1 MSFDLASLIMDA
13 MNVIG
18 RNDLFSEGKSVDNHS
33 TITISLGDMP
43 DINLLVVDEV
53 PMIWSVLGEYNE
65 NLLSQTSSS
74 LLLTSINNQTESFYP
89 GQPALVKV
97 ESELELR
104 ASFMPIALQN
114 GESMA
119 KAIDEYFQMMNSIHQ
134 QFIN

>member
-53 PMIWSVLGEYNE
+53 PMIWSVLGEYDE
-65 NLLSQTSSS
+65 NLLSQCSTS
-74 LLLTSINNQTESFYP
+74 LLLTSINNQMESFYP

-97 ESELELR
+97 ESE
-104 ASFMPIALQN
+104 
-114 GESMA
+114 
-119 KAIDEYFQMMNSIHQ
+119 
-134 QFIN
+134 

>member
-18 RNDLFSEGKSVDNHS
+18 RNDLFSGGKSIDNHS

-65 NLLSQTSSS
+65 NLLSQCGSQ
-74 LLLTSINNQTESFYP
+74 LLLNSINNPAESFYP
-89 GQPALVKV
+89 GQPALVKI
-97 ESELELR
+97 ETDLELR

-119 KAIDEYFQMMNSIHQ
+119 KAIDEYFQIMNNIHQ

>member
-1 MSFDLASLIMDA
+1 MSVDLASLIMDA

-18 RNDLFSEGKSVDNHS
+18 RNDLFPEGKSVDNHS

-53 PMIWSVLGEYNE
+53 PMIWSVLGEYDE
-65 NLLSQTSSS
+65 NLLSQCSTS
-74 LLLTSINNQTESFYP
+74 LLLTNINQMESFYP

-119 KAIDEYFQMMNSIHQ
+119 KAIDEYFQMMNSVHQ
-134 QFIN
+134 QFIG

>member
-18 RNDLFSEGKSVDNHS
+18 RSDLFSEGKSVDNHS

-65 NLLSQTSSS
+65 NLLSQCSTS

-104 ASFMPIALQN
+104 ASFMPIALKN

-119 KAIDEYFQMMNSIHQ
+119 KAIDEYFQMMNNIHQ

>member
-18 RNDLFSEGKSVDNHS
+18 RNDLFSEGKFVDNHS

-53 PMIWSVLGEYNE
+53 PMVWSVLGEYNE
-65 NLLSQTSSS
+65 NLLSQCSAP

-119 KAIDEYFQMMNSIHQ
+119 KAIDEYFQMMNTIHQ

>member
-1 MSFDLASLIMDA
+1 MSVDLASLIMDA

-18 RNDLFSEGKSVDNHS
+18 RNDLFPEGKSVDNHS

-53 PMIWSVLGEYNE
+53 PMIWSVLGEYDE
-65 NLLSQTSSS
+65 NLLSQCSTS
-74 LLLTSINNQTESFYP
+74 LLLTNINNQMESFYP

-119 KAIDEYFQMMNSIHQ
+119 KAIDEYFQMMNSVHQ
-134 QFIN
+134 QFIG

>member
-43 DINLLVVDEV
+43 DINLLIVDEV

-65 NLLSQTSSS
+65 NLLSQCSHS
-74 LLLTSINNQTESFYP
+74 LLINSINNQSESFYP

-104 ASFMPIALQN
+104 ASFMPIALEN

-119 KAIDEYFQMMNSIHQ
+119 KAIDEYFQMMNSVHQ
-134 QFIN
+134 QFIG

>member
-18 RNDLFSEGKSVDNHS
+18 RSDLFSEGKSVDNHS

-65 NLLSQTSSS
+65 NLLSQTSTS
-74 LLLTSINNQTESFYP
+74 LLLNNINNQTESFYS

-119 KAIDEYFQMMNSIHQ
+119 KAIDEYFQMMNNIHQ
-134 QFIN
+134 QLIN

>member
-65 NLLSQTSSS
+65 NLLSQTSTS
-74 LLLTSINNQTESFYP
+74 LLLNSINNQTESFYP

-119 KAIDEYFQMMNSIHQ
+119 KAIDEYFQMMNTIHQ

>member
-1 MSFDLASLIMDA
+1 MSFDLANLIMDA

-65 NLLSQTSSS
+65 NLLSQTSTS
-74 LLLTSINNQTESFYP
+74 LLLNSINNQTESFYP

-119 KAIDEYFQMMNSIHQ
+119 KAIDEYFQVMNSIHQ
-134 QFIN
+134 QFIS

>member
-53 PMIWSVLGEYNE
+53 PMVWSVLGEYNE
-65 NLLSQTSSS
+65 NLLSQCSAP

-119 KAIDEYFQMMNSIHQ
+119 KAIDEYFQMMNTIHQ

>member
-1 MSFDLASLIMDA
+1 M
-13 MNVIG
+13 
-18 RNDLFSEGKSVDNHS
+18 
-33 TITISLGDMP
+33 TISLGDMP

-65 NLLSQTSSS
+65 NLLSQTSTS
-74 LLLTSINNQTESFYP
+74 LLLNSINNQTESFYP

-119 KAIDEYFQMMNSIHQ
+119 KAIDEYFQVMNSIHQ

>member
-53 PMIWSVLGEYNE
+53 PMIWSVLGEYDE
-65 NLLSQTSSS
+65 NLLSQCSTS
-74 LLLTSINNQTESFYP
+74 LLLTSINNQMESFYP

-114 GESMA
+114 GGSMA
-119 KAIDEYFQMMNSIHQ
+119 KAIDEYFQMMNSVHQ
-134 QFIN
+134 QFIG

>member
-18 RNDLFSEGKSVDNHS
+18 RSDLFSEGKSVDNHS

-65 NLLSQTSSS
+65 NLLSQTSTS
-74 LLLTSINNQTESFYP
+74 LLLNNINNQTESFYP

-119 KAIDEYFQMMNSIHQ
+119 KAIDEYFQMMNNIHQ
-134 QFIN
+134 QLIN

>member
-1 MSFDLASLIMDA
+1 MSFDLASLLMDA

-18 RNDLFSEGKSVDNHS
+18 RNNLFSGGKSIDNHS

-53 PMIWSVLGEYNE
+53 PMIWSVLCDYDEK
-65 NLLSQTSSS
+65 LLTQISAE
-74 LLLTSINNQTESFYP
+74 LLLDSINNQTESFYP
-89 GQPALVKV
+89 GQPALVRI
-97 ESELELR
+97 EDSLELR

-119 KAIDEYFQMMNSIHQ
+119 RAIDDYFQIMNSIHQ
-134 QFIN
+134 RFIG

>member
-1 MSFDLASLIMDA
+1 
-13 MNVIG
+13 
-18 RNDLFSEGKSVDNHS
+18 
-33 TITISLGDMP
+33 MP

-65 NLLSQTSSS
+65 NLLSQCGSQ
-74 LLLTSINNQTESFYP
+74 LLLNSINNPAESFYP
-89 GQPALVKV
+89 GQPALVKI
-97 ESELELR
+97 ETDLELR

-119 KAIDEYFQMMNSIHQ
+119 KAIDEYFQIMNNIHQ

>member
-33 TITISLGDMP
+33 TIKISLGDMP

-65 NLLSQTSSS
+65 NLLSQCSAS
-74 LLLTSINNQTESFYP
+74 LLINSINNQSESFYP

-104 ASFMPIALQN
+104 ASFMPMALQN

-134 QFIN
+134 QFIG

>member
-1 MSFDLASLIMDA
+1 MYVDLASLIMDA

-18 RNDLFSEGKSVDNHS
+18 RNDLFPEGKSVDNHS

-53 PMIWSVLGEYNE
+53 PMIWSVLGEYDE
-65 NLLSQTSSS
+65 NLLSQCSTS
-74 LLLTSINNQTESFYP
+74 LLLTNINNQMESFYP

-119 KAIDEYFQMMNSIHQ
+119 KAIDEYFQMMNSVHQ
-134 QFIN
+134 QFIG

>member
-1 MSFDLASLIMDA
+1 MYFDLASLIMDA

-65 NLLSQTSSS
+65 NLLSQTSTS
-74 LLLTSINNQTESFYP
+74 LLLNSINNQTESFYP

-119 KAIDEYFQMMNSIHQ
+119 KAIDEYFQMMNTIHQ

>member
-1 MSFDLASLIMDA
+1 MSYDLAALIMDA

-18 RNDLFSEGKSVDNHS
+18 RNDLFSEGKEIDNHS

-43 DINLLVVDEV
+43 DINLLIVDDI
-53 PMIWSVLGEYNE
+53 PMIWSVLLEYDE
-65 NLLSQTSSS
+65 NQIKQSSSDILLS
-74 LLLTSINNQTESFYP
+74 LINTQTESFYP

-97 ESELELR
+97 ESDLELR
-104 ASFMPIALQN
+104 ASFTPIALQN

-119 KAIDEYFQMMNSIHQ
+119 KAIDEFFQIMNLVHQ

>member
-1 MSFDLASLIMDA
+1 MSVDLASLIMDA

-53 PMIWSVLGEYNE
+53 PMIWSVLGEYDE
-65 NLLSQTSSS
+65 NLLSQCSTS
-74 LLLTSINNQTESFYP
+74 LLLISINNQMESFYP

-134 QFIN
+134 QFIG

>member
-53 PMIWSVLGEYNE
+53 PMIWSVLGEYDE
-65 NLLSQTSSS
+65 NLLSQCSTS
-74 LLLTSINNQTESFYP
+74 LLLTSINNQMESFYP

-119 KAIDEYFQMMNSIHQ
+119 KAIDEYFQMMNSVHQ
-134 QFIN
+134 QFIG

>member
-1 MSFDLASLIMDA
+1 MSYDLAALIMDA

-18 RNDLFSEGKSVDNHS
+18 RNDLFSEGKEIDNHS

-43 DINLLVVDEV
+43 DINLLIVDGI
-53 PMIWSVLGEYNE
+53 PMIWSVLREYDE
-65 NLLSQTSSS
+65 NQIKQSSSDILLS
-74 LLLTSINNQTESFYP
+74 LINTQTESFYP

-97 ESELELR
+97 ESDLELR
-104 ASFMPIALQN
+104 ASFTPIALQN

-119 KAIDEYFQMMNSIHQ
+119 KAIDEFFQIMNLIHQ

>member
-18 RNDLFSEGKSVDNHS
+18 RSDLFSEGKSVDNHS

-65 NLLSQTSSS
+65 NLLSQTSTS
-74 LLLTSINNQTESFYP
+74 LLLNSINNQTESFYP

-119 KAIDEYFQMMNSIHQ
+119 KAIDEYFQMMNTIHQ
-134 QFIN
+134 QFID

>member
-18 RNDLFSEGKSVDNHS
+18 RNDLFSEGKSIDNHS
-33 TITISLGDMP
+33 TITISLGEMP
-43 DINLLVVDEV
+43 DINLLVVDDV
-53 PMIWSVLGEYNE
+53 PMIWSVLRDYDE
-65 NLLSQTSSS
+65 S
-74 LLLTSINNQTESFYP
+74 LLKQCGSEMLIDNINNQTEIFYP

-104 ASFMPIALQN
+104 ASFMPIALQT

-119 KAIDEYFQMMNSIHQ
+119 KAIDEYFQVMNRIHQ
-134 QFIN
+134 QFIG

>member
-1 MSFDLASLIMDA
+1 MSVDLASLIMDA

-53 PMIWSVLGEYNE
+53 PMIWSVLGEYDE
-65 NLLSQTSSS
+65 NLLSQCSTS
-74 LLLTSINNQTESFYP
+74 LLLISINNQMESFYP

-119 KAIDEYFQMMNSIHQ
+119 KAIDEYFQMMNSVHQ
-134 QFIN
+134 QFVG